1 MVRTGD
7 DSFKNGML
15 PIQLSEAEVR
25 LLMDDAKAAGE
36 LTVDLPSQTITRP
49 NGDKIAFEVDAFR
62 KHCLLNG
69 LDDIGL
75 TMLKGDKIGT
85 FEKAYE
91 SRASWMF
98 NK

>member
-1 MVRTGD
+1 MGGRQ
-7 DSFKNGML
+7 SFKNGML
-15 PIQLSEAEVR
+15 PIKLSEAEVR
-25 LLMDDAKAAGE
+25 TLMEDAKAAGE

-49 NGDKIAFEVDAFR
+49 NGDTIAFEVDAFR

-75 TMLKGDKIGT
+75 TMLKGDKISD
-85 FEKAYE
+85 FEKAYQ

-98 NK
+98 AK